1 MSHRFFSKFL
11 LAGLFVAGLMAQ
23 PAFAQGSP
31 QSKFLS
37 ALRKEDSGE
46 VAKLLAE
53 GGSTMVLATDN
64 GSGESALHITINN
77 RSAQWTRYMLRNGA
91 DVNAADKKKITPL
104 MLAVQLG
111 FSEGVEILL
120 DGGAKIDEQNKFGET
135 ALILAVHNTNL
146 GMVRQLLKGGA
157 NPDKYDYSG
166 QSARTIADRDPRAA
180 SIAAMIKNGVAN
192 EPEKPEQGKLNF
204 SMFGKEEEEKPA
216 EGDKP

>member
-1 MSHRFFSKFL
+1 MYKRFFSKFL
-11 LAGLFVAGLMAQ
+11 VAALFALGLMAQ
-23 PAFAQGSP
+23 PALAQGSP
-31 QSKFLS
+31 QSKFLT
-37 ALRKEDSGE
+37 AVRKEDGGE
-46 VAKLLAE
+46 VAKFLAE

-64 GSGESALHITINN
+64 STGESALHITIGN
-77 RSAQWTRYMLRNGA
+77 RNVQWTSYMLRNGA

-120 DGGAKIDEQNKFGET
+120 GGGAKIDEQNKFGET

-146 GMVRQLLKGGA
+146 AMVRQLLKGGA

-166 QSARTIADRDPRAA
+166 QSARTIADRDPRAT
-180 SIAAMIKNGVAN
+180 SIAALIKNGVAS
-192 EPEKPEQGKLNF
+192 EPEKPAQGKLDF
-204 SMFGKEEEEKPA
+204 SMFGKEEEKKS